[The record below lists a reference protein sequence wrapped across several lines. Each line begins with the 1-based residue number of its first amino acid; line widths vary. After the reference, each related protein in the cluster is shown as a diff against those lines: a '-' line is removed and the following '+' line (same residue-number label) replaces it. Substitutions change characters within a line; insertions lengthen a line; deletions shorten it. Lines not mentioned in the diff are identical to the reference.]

1 MQDQSTGADQHL
13 VVARGLGMRG
23 VRGRAYQ
30 GVDLDLAGGQ
40 AHAICAENKGGKTE
54 LLLTLAGRMLATEGS
69 LSIAGVNA
77 RHLRGLDKVRPL
89 AGLGFFERVN
99 DVERFLRVRTV
110 VSAELSLAGRPSGRT
125 ATEEYLSRWGL
136 ADHAATVIDDL
147 ERRDFDLLGIALGMV
162 GDPRI
167 LVVGDI
173 ERDLTEH
180 QSHALADRLCDLAH
194 REGTCVICGV
204 NDYDLAAR
212 FDTACCLTDDARAQ
226 RAAWERKGLER
237 EVA

>member
-1 MQDQSTGADQHL
+1 MQVQSIGADQHL
-13 VVARGLGMRG
+13 VVAQGLGMRG
-23 VRGRAYQ
+23 VRGTAYQ
-30 GVDLDLAGGQ
+30 GVDLDLAAGQ

-54 LLLTLAGRMLATEGS
+54 LLLTLAGRMLASEGS
-69 LSIAGVNA
+69 LTIADIDA
-77 RHLRGLDKVRPL
+77 RHLRGLDKIRPL
-89 AGLGFFERVN
+89 TGLGFFERVN

-110 VSAELSLAGRPSGRT
+110 VSAELSLAGKPSNRA

-136 ADHAATVIDDL
+136 ADCATAVVDDL
-147 ERRDFDLLGIALGMV
+147 ERSDFDQLGFALGMA
-162 GDPRI
+162 GDPVI

-180 QSHALADRLCDLAH
+180 QSNILADRLRDLAH
-194 REGTCVICGV
+194 SEGVCVICGV

-212 FDTACCLTDDARAQ
+212 FDTAYCLTDDARAQ
-226 RAAWERKGLER
+226 RAAWERKNLEV

>member
-1 MQDQSTGADQHL
+1 MQVQSIGADQHL
-13 VVARGLGMRG
+13 VVAQGLGMRG
-23 VRGRAYQ
+23 VRGTAYQ
-30 GVDLDLAGGQ
+30 GVDLDLAAGQ

-54 LLLTLAGRMLATEGS
+54 LLLTLAGRMLASEGS
-69 LSIAGVNA
+69 LTIADIDA
-77 RHLRGLDKVRPL
+77 RHLRGLDKIRPL
-89 AGLGFFERVN
+89 TGLGFFERVN

-110 VSAELSLAGRPSGRT
+110 VSAELSLAGKPSNRA

-136 ADHAATVIDDL
+136 ADCANAVVDDL
-147 ERRDFDLLGIALGMV
+147 ERCDFDWLGIALGMA
-162 GDPRI
+162 GDPVI

-180 QSHALADRLCDLAH
+180 QSNNLADRLCDIAH
-194 REGTCVICGV
+194 SKGICVICGV

-212 FDTACCLTDDARAQ
+212 FDIAYCLTEDARAQ
-226 RAAWERKGLER
+226 RAAWESKNLEV

>member
-1 MQDQSTGADQHL
+1 MQVQSIGADQHL
-13 VVARGLGMRG
+13 VVAQGLGMRG
-23 VRGRAYQ
+23 VRGTAYQ
-30 GVDLDLAGGQ
+30 GVDLDLAAGQ

-54 LLLTLAGRMLATEGS
+54 LLLTLAGRMLASEGS
-69 LSIAGVNA
+69 LTIADIDA
-77 RHLRGLDKVRPL
+77 RHLRGLDKIRPL
-89 AGLGFFERVN
+89 TGLGFFERVN

-110 VSAELSLAGRPSGRT
+110 VSAELSLAGKPSNRA

-136 ADHAATVIDDL
+136 ADCANAVVDDL
-147 ERRDFDLLGIALGMV
+147 ERCDFDRLGIALGMA
-162 GDPRI
+162 GDPVI

-180 QSHALADRLCDLAH
+180 QSNTLADRLRDLAH
-194 REGTCVICGV
+194 SEGVCVICGV

-212 FDTACCLTDDARAQ
+212 FDTAYCLTEDARAQ
-226 RAAWERKGLER
+226 RAAWERKNLEV

>member
-1 MQDQSTGADQHL
+1 MQVQSIGADQHL
-13 VVARGLGMRG
+13 VVAQGLGMRG
-23 VRGRAYQ
+23 VRGTAYQ
-30 GVDLDLAGGQ
+30 GVDLDLAAGQ

-54 LLLTLAGRMLATEGS
+54 LLLTLAGRMLASEGS
-69 LSIAGVNA
+69 LTIADIDA
-77 RHLRGLDKVRPL
+77 RHLRGLDKIRPL
-89 AGLGFFERVN
+89 TGLGFFERVN

-110 VSAELSLAGRPSGRT
+110 VSAELSLAGKPSNRA

-136 ADHAATVIDDL
+136 ADCATAVVDDL
-147 ERRDFDLLGIALGMV
+147 ERSDFDQLGLALGMA
-162 GDPRI
+162 GDPVI

-180 QSHALADRLCDLAH
+180 QSNILADRLRDLAH
-194 REGTCVICGV
+194 SEGVCVICGV

-212 FDTACCLTDDARAQ
+212 FDTAYCLTDDARAQ
-226 RAAWERKGLER
+226 RAAWERKNLEV